1 MAESPPLFERHG
13 LSRLRFWPPRPNA
26 RSDVVLERRGG
37 YRLLKREAAVDPLGF
52 IGGRF
57 RQMYRVERA
66 PLQVDHDDYELPS
79 SELARPFRADLKL
92 AVEVTEPLTVVMEQK
107 TDAWDAIEPVLR
119 RPLHQIGWRHSPEQ
133 VAAVEEALHDFL
145 TDRPVPEAGLR
156 VVRAGVTVRLE
167 GPDLK
172 RARERIEDRHRREQE
187 GQNARHRVQLE
198 REEAQHRRELE
209 KLHAEHGRELEKL
222 HAEHGRELERAREEH
237 HRELEAER
245 QKLFEE
251 VMGDGVLP
259 KLLLIKLGARPAGG
273 DPKDLDEVID
283 IVTQLR
289 IDNFKVPLEL
299 LAKYTHVM
307 ERWQL
312 EEPVTALLK
321 HLVATFGPQVAAVA
335 PEEHVI
341 SETEVEVVD
350 VEPKPSKD
358 EPPDDER

>member
-66 PLQVDHDDYELPS
+66 PLRVDHDDYELPS

-107 TDAWDAIEPVLR
+107 TDAWEAIEPVLR

-145 TDRPVPEAGLR
+145 TDLPVPEAGLR

-187 GQNARHRVQLE
+187 GQN
-198 REEAQHRRELE
+198 
-209 KLHAEHGRELEKL
+209 AEHGRELEKL

-358 EPPDDER
+358 EAPDDER